1 MSTPA
6 ATPTTNALRSR
17 IVGSGMVDPKE
28 LRANPRNWR
37 THPPEQRAALE
48 AELARVG
55 WVAGVMVNK
64 TTGNLVDGHLRME
77 VAAARGEPT
86 IPVVWVE
93 LSEEEEHRV
102 LAALDPLSS
111 MAGTDQDMLGGLL
124 DELDLQ
130 NQALEKHLVSF
141 LAAGRKGITNP
152 DHVPPAPPEPYV
164 RAGEIW
170 QLGGHRIMCGDSTNA
185 DHVAALMRGERAQL
199 MATDPPYLV
208 DYTGGNH
215 PQSHVNRPDVKDKGW
230 DAYTDPAT
238 GVAFYRDFLVVALK
252 HLDPDAPVYQ
262 WHADLRRALVIEA
275 WEQAGL
281 LLHQIIVWV
290 KERGVLTRSHFMWQ
304 HEPCAYGWV
313 KGNQPSRRPP
323 SAERSV
329 WNISQAG
336 EQDGIHPTQKPV
348 EVVRRPIEW
357 HTSAGDL
364 LYEPFS
370 GSGTAI
376 IAAEMMSRR
385 CYAMELS
392 PAFVQVAI
400 ERWQAFT
407 GREAVRVHG

>member
-1 MSTPA
+1 MSTEAPP
-6 ATPTTNALRSR
+6 ATPAIQSR
-17 IVGSGMVDPKE
+17 IVGSADVDPAT
-28 LRANPRNWR
+28 LTANPRNWR
-37 THPPEQRAALE
+37 THPPEQLAAL
-48 AELARVG
+48 AAVLQRVG
-55 WVAGVMVNK
+55 WVQRVIVNQR
-64 TTGNLVDGHLRME
+64 TGHLVDGHLR
-77 VAAARGEPT
+77 VALAAERREPT
-86 IPVVWVE
+86 IPVEYVD
-93 LSEEEEHRV
+93 LTPEEEAMV
-102 LAALDPLSS
+102 LVSLDPLSS
-111 MAGTDQDMLGGLL
+111 MAGTDQDMLAGLMDGL
-124 DELDLQ
+124 
-130 NQALEKHLVSF
+130 ALENAALERHLVSF
-141 LAAGRKGITNP
+141 LAAGRKGVTNP
-152 DHVPPAPPEPYV
+152 DHVPPVPDEPWV
-164 RAGEIW
+164 QRGEVW
-170 QLGGHRIMCGDSTNA
+170 QLGGHRIMCGDSTDGA
-185 DHVAALMRGERAQL
+185 QVARLMAGERAVL

-238 GVAFYRDFLVVALK
+238 GVAFYRDFLLVALQ
-252 HLDPDAPVYQ
+252 HLVPDAPIYQ
-262 WHADLRRALVIEA
+262 WHADLRRQLVIEA

-281 LLHQIIVWV
+281 LLHQVIVWV

-313 KGNQPSRRPP
+313 KGKQPKRRPP
-323 SAERSV
+323 PAERSV
-329 WNISQAG
+329 WNVSQAG

-348 EVVRRPIEW
+348 ELIRRPIEW
-357 HTSAGDL
+357 HTDAGDL

-407 GREAVRVHG
+407 GREAVRVEG